1 MTRRERLLTTFRGG
15 KADHVPACPDISVMV
30 PARLTKRPF
39 YELFL
44 DGREHNGWT
53 SATYSE
59 AYVDA
64 VKYFSIDGWYIYGG
78 LKELRPPD
86 APEFLSTVLVRPNGK
101 FVERVCATPRGPLTE
116 KEMYFDDDP

>member
-1 MTRRERLLTTFRGG
+1 MTRKERLLTTFRGG

-64 VKYFSIDGWYIYGG
+64 VKYFGIDGWYIYGG
-78 LKELRPPD
+78 LKEQPCARRARVHRDGREPARGQACFANMQD
-86 APEFLSTVLVRPNGK
+86 AAGRADGEGNVL
-101 FVERVCATPRGPLTE
+101 C
-116 KEMYFDDDP
+116 